1 MSSLLI
7 EVGIQPV
14 IVIVP
19 NHAFVG
25 WRIWDDEDEYNF
37 VQTTM
42 MGEEGKTF
50 RDALRSAEKMAHANG
65 LSDMVYGDLDINA
78 FGKRGVYHKSNSV
91 KVLNIN
97 LLREYKDSKGR
108 KIYTATPVTS
118 EK

>member
-1 MSSLLI
+1 MLDRNYYKEPPGWME
-7 EVGIQPV
+7 EVEGIL
-14 IVIVP
+14 
-19 NHAFVG
+19 NYG
-25 WRIWDDEDEYNF
+25 DYEDEDEYNF

-50 RDALRSAEKMAHANG
+50 RDALRSAEKMAHAYG

-91 KVLNIN
+91 KVLNII
-97 LLREYKDSKGR
+97 LLREYKDPKGR